1 MQHHW
6 NKSFHAVLVELEC
19 ECLERRSLLTPA
31 TVLTSLERLARAT
44 SGSYP
49 LAYGLLRGADI
60 KVCTSWAE
68 FEDVLEGVLDDLLD
82 EHAGSPV
89 RGFFETWDEGHCKH
103 EVRQWAGDA
112 NASATPTAAA
122 SVAVAAS
129 TTAFP
134 PGHQVVRGMQALL
147 NRIAALELENDGL
160 KKTAVRERREKTRI
174 QQELDDLKRR
184 KNPTPEAS
192 VIEHG
197 SDGPKPS
204 KNSDPPAE
212 CSELDE
218 DHLMDEERRLEAELA
233 STFAEF
239 QNLAVDAA
247 NALLASLRTS
257 GKELAPEE
265 TERSTF
271 PVMAHSSDS
280 GYRDITKTGSKRDI
294 NSASDGTQDS
304 VRKKIKVGTL
314 KKLWDRP
321 MSRMTSTMRRSENRR
336 KLREM

>member
-1 MQHHW
+1 METTPNQRLETSLQHHW

-19 ECLERRSLLTPA
+19 ECLERRGLLTPA

-44 SGSYP
+44 SGNYP

-68 FEDVLEGVLDDLLD
+68 FEGVLEGVLEDLLD
-82 EHAGSPV
+82 EHAASPV
-89 RGFFETWDEGHCKH
+89 RGFFETWDEGHCRH
-103 EVRQWAGDA
+103 EVRQRAGDA
-112 NASATPTAAA
+112 NARATPTAAA

-134 PGHQVVRGMQALL
+134 PGHQVVRGMQALW

-174 QQELDDLKRR
+174 QQELDALKRR

-197 SDGPKPS
+197 NDGPKPS
-204 KNSDPPAE
+204 KNSGPPAE
-212 CSELDE
+212 CSELDA

-239 QNLAVDAA
+239 QDLAVDTA

-257 GKELAPEE
+257 GKELVPGGN
-265 TERSTF
+265 R
-271 PVMAHSSDS
+271 
-280 GYRDITKTGSKRDI
+280 
-294 NSASDGTQDS
+294 
-304 VRKKIKVGTL
+304 TL
-314 KKLWDRP
+314 RLSCHRP
-321 MSRMTSTMRRSENRR
+321 QLGFRFSRHHQNGQ
-336 KLREM
+336 